1 MDTIL
6 TCDEQKPL
14 AMLPQTGKTD
24 HFVPETL
31 YPNGKGDKLSLV
43 SGADN
48 TRTHI
53 QLYTSIFKSS
63 SSNKCDSDII
73 EMVLN

>member
-24 HFVPETL
+24 HFVPATL
-31 YPNGKGDKLSLV
+31 YPNGKGTNYLWSVEL
-43 SGADN
+43 
-48 TRTHI
+48 TILTHTHTHSTVYI
-53 QLYTSIFKSS
+53 YF
-63 SSNKCDSDII
+63 
-73 EMVLN
+73 